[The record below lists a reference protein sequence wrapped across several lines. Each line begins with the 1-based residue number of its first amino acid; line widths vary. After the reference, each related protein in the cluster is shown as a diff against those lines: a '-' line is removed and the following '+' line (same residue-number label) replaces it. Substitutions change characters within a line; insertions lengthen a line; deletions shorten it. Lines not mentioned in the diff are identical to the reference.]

1 MHEHSAF
8 VTLTYDEENL
18 PKDNSLNP
26 KEFQKWIK
34 RLRKE
39 YSPKKLRYF
48 GVGEYGDK
56 SDRPHYHA
64 ILYGVEPCW
73 KGQSMFDKEG
83 QCCPPC
89 DRISKTWG
97 KGLVFIGTVTPDSAG
112 YCCGYVTKKM
122 TSEKTDFQK
131 KYLKGR
137 NPEFARMSLRPGIGT
152 EAIHHFVEKSLP
164 YGKDVLKDGKDVL
177 TVIRIAGKKLP
188 IGRYL
193 RGKIREKIGETK
205 EVSPEAMAEYAKTLQ
220 EVFREAYVRPEYK
233 NKTLAMIHADLIAGK
248 VASIEK
254 KYSMNK
260 ERKL

>member
-1 MHEHSAF
+1 MNCKKPYTQGVHVFGCGQCLPCRINRRRIWQARLVLESLMHEHSAF

-112 YCCGYVTKKM
+112 YCSG
-122 TSEKTDFQK
+122 S
-131 KYLKGR
+131 
-137 NPEFARMSLRPGIGT
+137 
-152 EAIHHFVEKSLP
+152 
-164 YGKDVLKDGKDVL
+164 
-177 TVIRIAGKKLP
+177 
-188 IGRYL
+188 
-193 RGKIREKIGETK
+193 
-205 EVSPEAMAEYAKTLQ
+205 
-220 EVFREAYVRPEYK
+220 
-233 NKTLAMIHADLIAGK
+233 
-248 VASIEK
+248 
-254 KYSMNK
+254 
-260 ERKL
+260 